1 MNTTVCPA
9 LFTSSH
15 LPCPGSR
22 DGGGCIVERCG
33 YARKILESI
42 HLIRLGARVGLVGQL
57 TGLEKKTLKR
67 IYRQLTERPSP
78 CGQLPFSDTWFL
90 KNDRRLF
97 HVNLIWYL
105 HQRLVR
111 PGASPAHRL
120 IDIFEV
126 YTQLAQAPMLDLT
139 RTAFAIQLFTTGL
152 WTEHR
157 CSFCETPFPAPVDSN
172 QTTCPGCRL
181 YFRHRCRHCNTAL
194 SPKSRGIRRKR
205 CPQCGSVLD

>member
-9 LFTSSH
+9 LFTSSP

-22 DGGGCIVERCG
+22 GGGGCIVERCD

-42 HLIRLGARVGLVGQL
+42 HLIRLGARVGLAGQL

-111 PGASPAHRL
+111 PDASPARRL
-120 IDIFEV
+120 IGIFEV
-126 YTQLAQAPMLDLT
+126 YIQLAQAPMLDLT

-152 WTEHR
+152 WTEHW
-157 CSFCETPFPAPVDSN
+157 CSFCETCFPAPVESN

-181 YFRHRCRHCNTAL
+181 YFRHRCQHCGSPL

-205 CPQCGSVLD
+205 CPQCSGALD